1 MWRATVKA
9 LFAQRIRLVMTVLSV
24 MFGVAFVAGTFVL
37 TDTMSRSLDNLFRS
51 VNEGIAVEVTAVPKF
66 ESQGPG
72 GPFAGDFLPDSLL
85 QAVRGVDGVQ
95 AAAGRRSGYV
105 ALLEETPA
113 EGPAGPRP
121 SFGFSWTEEPELN
134 QFVVRSGRPPVREGE
149 VVLIEEPG
157 LGRQHQPG
165 ERVRLLLQ
173 SGVTDAEVVG
183 IAGFS
188 IPAPLQVTL
197 VAFDPSTASKVF
209 GADSIAAIAV
219 AAAPGV
225 SPDDLRDRIEEVLP
239 PGVQAR
245 TGDEAAAAL
254 SDELREGLGFLN
266 TGLLAFAGISI
277 FVGAFIIFNTFQI
290 LVTQRSREL
299 ALLRALGATPGQVR
313 RSVTTEAL
321 LVGIVASGL
330 GIGGG
335 VLLAVGMRALIAAF
349 GAPLPGEGVVL
360 QPRTVVIAAA
370 VGIGITLI
378 AALGPA
384 AAAGRIPAIAALRQ
398 AEPPPWRISDD
409 RVLLTVFLGCS
420 GSALLVLGLDGY
432 EPVLALVGGG
442 AALVLLAVTAFAAII
457 VRPVSRLLGAPLS
470 LGGVAAKLGRE
481 NAMRNPRRTALTAAA
496 LMIGLGLVGC
506 VSIVA
511 ESWKASTAEAVEG
524 SVRADYIASSTG
536 FTGFSPEVAAR
547 LRAAPEFTS
556 VVEFRRGTFGVG
568 GRGQEVGATDP
579 SALPAVLRLEL
590 RAGRAALGE
599 GQVLVSRS
607 RAEDEDLRIGS
618 GVPAVFALTGAQR
631 LEVAGIFEDLDLL
644 PGFLVSLDTFDRN
657 FTPQERLDSQVLMRV
672 APGANREA
680 ARAVVDAV
688 AEEFPVVAIRDQAE
702 FKANSQDQINQVL
715 GFVTALL
722 GLSVFVAGFGIANT
736 LALSVFERTREIG
749 LLRAVGMA
757 PRQVRRMVR
766 WESVIIAVLGALL
779 GTGVGVFFGWALVRA
794 LAADGVSVLA
804 FPTVR
809 LGVAVGLA
817 AVLGVVAAAVPA
829 FRASRL
835 RVLDAIAY
843 E

>member
-1 MWRATVKA
+1 V
-9 LFAQRIRLVMTVLSV
+9 
-24 MFGVAFVAGTFVL
+24 
-37 TDTMSRSLDNLFRS
+37 
-51 VNEGIAVEVTAVPKF
+51 
-66 ESQGPG
+66 
-72 GPFAGDFLPDSLL
+72 
-85 QAVRGVDGVQ
+85 
-95 AAAGRRSGYV
+95 AGRRSGYV
-105 ALLEETPA
+105 ALLEDTPA
-113 EGPAGPRP
+113 ETPAGPRA
-121 SFGFSWTEEPELN
+121 SFGFSWTEQPELN
-134 QFVVRSGRPPVREGE
+134 QFVVRSGRPPAREGE

-157 LGRQHQPG
+157 IGRQHAPG
-165 ERVRLLLQ
+165 ERVRMLLQ
-173 SGVTDAEVVG
+173 SGPAEAEVVG

-188 IPAPLQVTL
+188 TPAPLQVTL
-197 VAFDPSTASKVF
+197 VAFDPATASKVF
-209 GADSIAAIAV
+209 GPDSLASIAV

-225 SPDDLRDRIEEVLP
+225 SPEDLRDRIEQVLP
-239 PGVQAR
+239 AGAQAR

-266 TGLLAFAGISI
+266 TGLLVFAGISI

-290 LVTQRSREL
+290 LVTQRTREL

-321 LVGIVASGL
+321 LVGIVASAL

-349 GAPLPGEGVVL
+349 GAPLPGEGTVL
-360 QPRTVVIAAA
+360 QVRTVAISAA

-378 AALGPA
+378 AAVGPA
-384 AAAGRIPAIAALRQ
+384 SAAGRIPAIAALRQ
-398 AEPPPWRISDD
+398 AEPPPWRITDD

-432 EPVLALVGGG
+432 EPVLTLVGAG
-442 AALVLLAVTAFAAII
+442 AVLVLLAVTAFAAIV

-470 LGGVAAKLGRE
+470 LGRVAARLGRE

-524 SVRADYIASSTG
+524 SVRADFIASSSG
-536 FTGFSPEVAAR
+536 FTGFSPGVAER
-547 LRAAPEFTS
+547 LQAAPELTS
-556 VVEFRRGTFGVG
+556 VVEFRRGTFGVE
-568 GRGQEVGATDP
+568 GRGREVAGTAP
-579 SALPAVLRLEL
+579 SALADVLRLEL
-590 RAGRAALGE
+590 RSGRVALGE
-599 GQVLVSRS
+599 DQVLVSRS
-607 RAEDEDLRIGS
+607 RAEDEGWRVGS
-618 GVPAVFALTGAQR
+618 TVPAVFALTGPQKLR
-631 LEVAGIFEDLDLL
+631 VTGIFEDLDLL
-644 PGFLVSLDTFDRN
+644 PDFVVSLDTFDRN
-657 FTPQERLDSQVLMRV
+657 FTPQERLDSQVLARV
-672 APGANREA
+672 APGVSRGA
-680 ARAVVDAV
+680 AGAAVEAV

-702 FKANSQDQINQVL
+702 FRESSQERINQVL

-722 GLSVFVAGFGIANT
+722 GLSIFVAGFGIANT
-736 LALSVFERTREIG
+736 LALSIFERTREIG

-804 FPTVR
+804 FPALR
-809 LGVAVGLA
+809 LGLSVALA